1 MMRAVQITAYG
12 GPEVV
17 AINDVA
23 RPELRAGQLRVS
35 VAATGV
41 NPVDWKIREGHMR
54 DVLPV
59 PFPFTIGNEFAGTV
73 TELGDGV
80 SGFAIGD
87 AVYGSVGPI
96 GVFADE
102 LAVDASA
109 VARAPAS
116 LSMIEAA
123 ALPVAIVTAQAAFDA
138 EPVGPGTRLLVHAAA
153 GGVGSVTVQLA
164 KALGAEVTALTS
176 PATMDFV
183 RGLGADHVIDRTTAY
198 EQAIGD
204 FDIVLDAFGP
214 AAQARSWALIK
225 PGGVMISLV
234 APPDPDEAARHGV
247 RATMTVATPNAG
259 ALAHAATLA
268 DAGRLRPAIQRTY
281 PMEQAVAA
289 MAEVEGGNVRG
300 KIVLVY

>member
-1 MMRAVQITAYG
+1 MRAVQITAYG
-12 GPEVV
+12 GSEVV
-17 AINDVA
+17 AINDVP
-23 RPELRAGQLRVS
+23 RPVLGPGQLRVS

-41 NPVDWKIREGHMR
+41 NPVDWKIRDGHMK
-54 DVLPV
+54 DMLQI

-73 TELGDGV
+73 TELGQGV
-80 SGFAIGD
+80 TGFALGD

-102 LAVDASA
+102 LAVDANA
-109 VARAPAS
+109 VAKAPAS
-116 LSMIEAA
+116 LSLVESA
-123 ALPVAIVTAQAAFDA
+123 ALPVAVVTAQAAFDA

-153 GGVGSVTVQLA
+153 GGVGSIVVQLA

-204 FDIVLDAFGP
+204 FDVVLDAFGP
-214 AAQARSWALIK
+214 AAQARSWGLLK
-225 PGGVMISLV
+225 PGGILISLV
-234 APPDPDEAARHGV
+234 APPDQDEAARHGV
-247 RATMTVATPNAG
+247 RATMTFGTPNGA
-259 ALAHAATLA
+259 ALAHAAALA
-268 DAGRLRPAIQRTY
+268 NAGKLKPTIQRTY
-281 PMEQAVAA
+281 PVEEAVAA

>member
-12 GPEVV
+12 GPEVLAVNQV
-17 AINDVA
+17 AP
-23 RPELRAGQLRVS
+23 PELGAGQLRVA

-41 NPVDWKIREGHMR
+41 NPVDWKIRDGHMK
-54 DVLPV
+54 DMLQI

-73 TELGDGV
+73 TELGEGV
-80 SGFAIGD
+80 TGFAVGD
-87 AVYGSVGPI
+87 VVYGSVGPI

-102 LAVDASA
+102 LAVDANA
-109 VARAPAS
+109 VAKAPAS
-116 LSMIEAA
+116 LSLVESA

-153 GGVGSVTVQLA
+153 GGVGSIVVQLA

-176 PATMDFV
+176 SATMDFV
-183 RGLGADHVIDRTTAY
+183 RGLGADHVIDRTTPY

-214 AAQARSWALIK
+214 AAQARSWGLLK
-225 PGGVMISLV
+225 PGGILISLV
-234 APPDPDEAARHGV
+234 APPDQDEAARHGV
-247 RATMTVATPNAG
+247 RATMTFGTPNAA
-259 ALAHAATLA
+259 ALARAAALA
-268 DAGRLRPAIQRTY
+268 DAGKLKPTIQRTY
-281 PMEQAVAA
+281 PVEQAAAA

-300 KIVLVY
+300 KVVLTY

>member
-1 MMRAVQITAYG
+1 MKAVQITAYG

-17 AINDVA
+17 VINDVP
-23 RPELRAGQLRVS
+23 RPTLAAGQLRVS
-35 VAATGV
+35 VAAAGV
-41 NPVDWKIREGHMR
+41 NPVDWKIRDGHMK
-54 DVLPV
+54 DMLQI
-59 PFPFTIGNEFAGTV
+59 PFPFTIGNEFSGTV
-73 TELGDGV
+73 TELGQGIN
-80 SGFAIGD
+80 GFAVGD
-87 AVYGSVGPI
+87 VVYGSVGPI

-109 VARAPAS
+109 VAKAPAS
-116 LSMIEAA
+116 LSLIESA

-153 GGVGSVTVQLA
+153 GGVGSIVVQLA

-183 RGLGADHVIDRTTAY
+183 RGLGADHVIDRTTDY

-214 AAQARSWALIK
+214 AAQARSWGLLK
-225 PGGVMISLV
+225 PGGILISLV
-234 APPDPDEAARHGV
+234 APPDQDEAARRGV
-247 RATMTVATPNAG
+247 RATMTFGTPNAA
-259 ALAHAATLA
+259 ALAHAAALA
-268 DAGRLRPAIQRTY
+268 DAGKLKPTIQRTY
-281 PMEQAVAA
+281 PVEQAVTA

-300 KIVLVY
+300 KIVLTY

>member
-17 AINDVA
+17 KINEVP
-23 RPELRAGQLRVS
+23 RPEIGAGQLRVA

-41 NPVDWKIREGHMR
+41 NPVDWKIRDGHM
-54 DVLPV
+54 DFLQI

-73 TELGDGV
+73 TELGADV
-80 SGFAIGD
+80 TGFAVGD
-87 AVYGSVGPI
+87 KVYGSVGPV

-109 VARAPAS
+109 VAKAPAS
-116 LSMIEAA
+116 LSLTESA
-123 ALPVAIVTAQAAFDA
+123 ALPVAVVTAQAAFDV
-138 EPVGPGTRLLVHAAA
+138 EPLTPGTRLLVHAAA
-153 GGVGSVTVQLA
+153 GGVGSIVVQLA
-164 KALGAEVTALTS
+164 KAAGAEVTALTS

-198 EQAIGD
+198 EQTIGD

-214 AAQARSWALIK
+214 EAQARSWGLLK
-225 PGGVMISLV
+225 PAGILVSLV
-234 APPDPDEAARHGV
+234 APPDQDEAARHGV
-247 RATMTVATPNAG
+247 RATMTFGSPNAA
-259 ALAHAATLA
+259 ALARAAALA
-268 DAGRLRPAIQRTY
+268 DAGKLKPTIQRTY

-289 MAEVEGGNVRG
+289 MAEVAGGNVRG

>member
-1 MMRAVQITAYG
+1 MRAVQITAYG

-17 AINDVA
+17 TINEVP
-23 RPELRAGQLRVS
+23 RPELAAGQLRVS

-41 NPVDWKIREGHMR
+41 NPVDWKVRDGHM
-54 DVLPV
+54 DFPQV

-73 TELGDGV
+73 AELGEGV
-80 SGFAIGD
+80 TGFAVGD
-87 AVYGSVGPI
+87 VVYGSVGPI

-109 VARAPAS
+109 VAKAPAS
-116 LSMIEAA
+116 LSPIESA
-123 ALPVAIVTAQAAFDA
+123 ALPVAVVTAQAAFDA

-153 GGVGSVTVQLA
+153 GGVGSIVVQLA

-214 AAQARSWALIK
+214 TAQARSWGLLK
-225 PGGVMISLV
+225 PGGILISLV

-247 RATMTVATPNAG
+247 RATMTFGTPNAT
-259 ALAHAATLA
+259 ALGHAAGLA
-268 DAGRLRPAIQRTY
+268 DAGKLKPTIQRTY
-281 PMEQAVAA
+281 PVEQAVAA

>member
-1 MMRAVQITAYG
+1 MRAVQITAYG
-12 GPEVV
+12 GPEVLAVNQV
-17 AINDVA
+17 AP
-23 RPELRAGQLRVS
+23 PELGAGQLRVS

-41 NPVDWKIREGHMR
+41 NPVDWKIRDGHMK
-54 DVLPV
+54 DMLQI

-73 TELGDGV
+73 TELGEGV
-80 SGFAIGD
+80 TGFAVGD

-102 LAVDASA
+102 LAVDANA
-109 VARAPAS
+109 LAKAPAS
-116 LSMIEAA
+116 LSLVESA

-138 EPVGPGTRLLVHAAA
+138 EAVGPGTRLLVHAAA
-153 GGVGSVTVQLA
+153 GGVGSIVVQLA

-183 RGLGADHVIDRTTAY
+183 RGLGADHVIDRTTPY

-214 AAQARSWALIK
+214 AAQARSWGLLK
-225 PGGVMISLV
+225 PGGILISLV
-234 APPDPDEAARHGV
+234 APPDQDEAARHSA
-247 RATMTVATPNAG
+247 RATMTFGTPNSA
-259 ALAHAATLA
+259 ALAHAAALA
-268 DAGRLRPAIQRTY
+268 DAGKLKPTIQRTY
-281 PMEQAVAA
+281 PVEQAVAA